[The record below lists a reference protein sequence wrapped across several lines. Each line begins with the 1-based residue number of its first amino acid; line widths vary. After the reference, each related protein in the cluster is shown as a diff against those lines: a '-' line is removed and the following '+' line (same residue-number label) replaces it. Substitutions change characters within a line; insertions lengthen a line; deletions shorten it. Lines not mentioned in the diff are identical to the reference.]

1 MSVLTGLLVIWG
13 IVTAALIVLLIYR
26 STISMQEDD
35 QLFLGE
41 STSPMQQE
49 QELVISRLN
58 RLQLPLRLTGAA
70 SGFLILLIFGMW
82 LWQGMNQ
89 M

>member
-13 IVTAALIVLLIYR
+13 LVTAVLIVLLIYR

-35 QLFLGE
+35 QLFLGDTA
-41 STSPMQQE
+41 SAMQRE
-49 QELVISRLN
+49 QELVLNRLN
-58 RLQLPLRLTGAA
+58 RLQMPLRVTGAA

-82 LWQGMNQ
+82 LWQGMSQ